1 MFPSSSADVAVS
13 HFSNWSTANWVAA
26 FAVLGLALFAAWF
39 AVGWLVDDA
48 LGADGPLWVGVV
60 VGVVAV
66 VMQAVTLWLTVRH
79 IEQFKWAVTLA
90 LAVVGATALV
100 ARNASRAAA
109 STRRGY
115 RGAEAPPLTVA
126 VPAGISGAIAVGVLI
141 GDGVTRAAAAIPMAV
156 GTLVLIMSAVAGCI
170 WIRAKAG

>member
-13 HFSNWSTANWVAA
+13 HFSNWSTVNWVAA
-26 FAVLGLALFAAWF
+26 FAVLGLAFFAAWF

-60 VGVVAV
+60 VGIVAV

-100 ARNASRAAA
+100 ARSASRAAA
-109 STRRGY
+109 RY
-115 RGAEAPPLTVA
+115 RASKAPALTVA
-126 VPAGISGAIAVGVLI
+126 VPAGISGVIAAGVLI
-141 GDGVTRAAAAIPMAV
+141 GDGVTRAAAAIPVAV
-156 GTLVLIMSAVAGCI
+156 GTFVLLIVAGTGLL
-170 WIRAKAG
+170 WMHANSR

>member
-13 HFSNWSTANWVAA
+13 HFSNWSTINWVAA
-26 FAVLGLALFAAWF
+26 FTVLGLAFLAAWF
-39 AVGWLVDDA
+39 AVGSIVDDA
-48 LGADGPLWVGVV
+48 LGADGPLWVGVLA
-60 VGVVAV
+60 GIVAV

-109 STRRGY
+109 SARRGY
-115 RGAEAPPLTVA
+115 RASEAPALTVA
-126 VPAGISGAIAVGVLI
+126 VPAGISGVIAAGVLI
-141 GDGVTRAAAAIPMAV
+141 GDGVTRAAAAIPVAV
-156 GTLVLIMSAVAGCI
+156 GTFVLLIVAG
-170 WIRAKAG
+170 AGLLWMHANSR